1 MIKLIFTFFAFVS
14 RFIELNLLKKIFFK
28 KKFFKLTKKNFYS
41 WMRLTKKERYELT
54 NKDSIFYLNQR
65 KNLLS
70 QIRKEY
76 KSIPKKYKKN

>member
-54 NKDSIFYLNQR
+54 NKDSIFYLNRR